1 MKSTTIIDVAKQA
14 GVSVAT
20 VSRVVNGNYPVKEET
35 KKKVNDAI
43 KKLHYV
49 QNIQARELNTR
60 QSTTIGVVV
69 PSLFN
74 MFFAEVF
81 DGIEEYIKHYNYS
94 MLITCSKDSALKEK
108 KCMQELVSRNVCG
121 IINVSPNTY
130 AAEASFY
137 DQLAVRVPMVFI
149 NSYVRRPGISYV
161 SNDEASGTKMAL
173 EHLLKLGHKSILF
186 IRGMSSDSYE
196 IKEEI
201 YRKTMSQNNIKP
213 YVLNIGEGNV
223 EKAVDNTMAKV
234 MMAIK
239 SGRKTT
245 AIFACNDLM
254 AVGAINGCHRLG
266 IKVPKDISVI
276 GFDNISMS
284 RFIEPKLTTIDQN
297 MSLLGQSATALLME
311 KIESNNT
318 TSDEI
323 ILENTLIERNTTAPV
338 KK

>member
-35 KKKVNDAI
+35 KKKVMDAV
-43 KKLHYV
+43 KELNYV

-81 DGIEEYIKHYNYS
+81 DGIEEYVKHYNYS
-94 MLITCSKDSALKEK
+94 MLITCAKDSAIKEK
-108 KCMQELVSRNVCG
+108 QCMQELLSRNVCG
-121 IINVSPNTY
+121 IINISPNTY
-130 AAEASFY
+130 AVEISFY
-137 DQLAVRVPMVFI
+137 DQIAKRVPMVFI
-149 NSYVRRPGISYV
+149 NSYIKRPEISYV
-161 SNDEASGTKMAL
+161 SNNEAAGAEMAM
-173 EHLLKLGHKSILF
+173 EHLLKLGHRQILF
-186 IRGMSSDSYE
+186 IRGVSSDSYE

-201 YRKTMSQNNIKP
+201 YRKMMTGHGLKP
-213 YVLNIGEGNV
+213 IVLNIGEGNI
-223 EKAVDNTMAKV
+223 EKTVDNTLSKV

-239 SGRKTT
+239 SGVKIT

-266 IKVPKDISVI
+266 LKVPADISVI
-276 GFDNISMS
+276 GFDNIALS

-297 MSLLGQSATALLME
+297 MALLGQSATALLIE
-311 KIESNNT
+311 KIESHNT

-323 ILENTLIERNTTAPV
+323 ILENTLIERNTTASV
-338 KK
+338 KH

>member
-1 MKSTTIIDVAKQA
+1 MKSTTIIDVAKHA

-35 KKKVNDAI
+35 KKRVLDAI
-43 KKLHYV
+43 KELHYV

-94 MLITCSKDSALKEK
+94 MLITCAKDNPLKEK
-108 KCMQELVSRNVCG
+108 QCMQELLSRNVCG
-121 IINVSPNTY
+121 IINISPNTY
-130 AAEASFY
+130 AVEASFY
-137 DQLAVRVPMVFI
+137 DQISARVPTVFI
-149 NSYVRRPGISYV
+149 NSYVKRPGISYV
-161 SNDEASGTKMAL
+161 SNDEASGTKLAL
-173 EHLLKLGHKSILF
+173 EHLIGLGHRHILF

-201 YRKTMSQNNIKP
+201 YRKMMTEYKVKP

-223 EKAVDNTMAKV
+223 EKTVDNTLAKV

-239 SGRKTT
+239 SGRKIT

-254 AVGAINGCHRLG
+254 ATGAINGCYRLG
-266 IKVPKDISVI
+266 IKVPEDISII
-276 GFDNISMS
+276 GFDNISIS

-318 TSDEI
+318 VSDEI
-323 ILENTLIERNTTAPV
+323 ILENTLIKRNTTAPV
-338 KK
+338 KR

>member
-1 MKSTTIIDVAKQA
+1 MKTTTIIDVAKKA

-35 KKKVNDAI
+35 KKRVIKAI
-43 KKLHYV
+43 EELHYV

-94 MLITCSKDSALKEK
+94 MLITCAKDNAVKEK
-108 KCMQELVSRNVCG
+108 QCMQELLSRNVCG
-121 IINVSPNTY
+121 IINISPNTY
-130 AAEASFY
+130 AVEAPFY
-137 DQLAVRVPMVFI
+137 DQIAQRVPLVFI
-149 NSYVRRPGISYV
+149 NSYVKRPGISYV
-161 SNDEASGTKMAL
+161 SNNEGAGTKLAL
-173 EHLLKLGHKSILF
+173 EHLLQLGHREILF
-186 IRGMSSDSYE
+186 VRGMSSDSYE

-201 YRKTMSQNNIKP
+201 YRKMMAQYNIRP
-213 YVLNIGEGNV
+213 YILNIGEGNV
-223 EKAVDNTMAKV
+223 EKTVDNAMEKV

-239 SGRKTT
+239 SGRKIT

-254 AVGAINGCHRLG
+254 AVGAVNGCHRLQV
-266 IKVPKDISVI
+266 KVPEDISVM
-276 GFDNISMS
+276 GFDNIAIS
-284 RFIEPKLTTIDQN
+284 RFVEPKLTTIDQN
-297 MSLLGQSATALLME
+297 MSLLGQSATALLLE
-311 KIESNNT
+311 KIEADNKS
-318 TSDEI
+318 SDEI
-323 ILENTLIERNTTAPV
+323 ILENTLIKRDTTAPV